1 MTPQEQQSL
10 YELAGEAYALLSDLE
25 QASNG
30 ILMKVSVPEKDLTI
44 MQTFLPKIHAAQADM
59 LNFRLFLKPA

>member
-10 YELAGEAYALLSDLE
+10 YDLAGEVYALLSYLE

-30 ILMKVSVPEKDLTI
+30 ILMKASVPEKDLTI
-44 MQTFLPKIHAAQADM
+44 MQTFIPKIHAAQADM
-59 LNFRLFLKPA
+59 INFRFFLKPA